1 MYWQERADEGTDVI
15 PDDVVDVVF
24 GIACRALPVE
34 HAYALWSAVGGVLPW
49 LRDEPGAGIH
59 PIHVADSGNG
69 WMRPGRPDD
78 LLHPSRRTKLVIRV
92 PKARVADTE
101 RLSGHTLDVA
111 GNALRVD
118 AASVR
123 RLSPLTTIFSRYVAI
138 ERALD
143 ENAFLAEALAQ
154 LNGLGVK
161 PKKMLCGIEHS
172 IATPDG
178 PLRTRSLML
187 AELTPAEALT
197 VQQRGLGPMG
207 HLGCGLFIPHK
218 DIKELAARE

>member
-1 MYWQERADEGTDVI
+1 MYWQERADEGNDVI

-34 HAYALWSAVGGVLPW
+34 HAYALWSAVAKILPW
-49 LRDEPGAGIH
+49 LAHEPGAGIH

-78 LLHPSRRTKLVIRV
+78 LLHPARRTKLVIRV
-92 PKARVADTE
+92 PKARVGDAE
-101 RLSGHTLDVA
+101 RLSGHTLDIA

-143 ENAFLAEALAQ
+143 ENAFLAEALTQ

-187 AELTPAEALT
+187 AELTPAEALAL
-197 VQQRGLGPMG
+197 QQRGLGPMR

-218 DIKELAARE
+218 DIKELAPRE

>member
-1 MYWQERADEGTDVI
+1 MYWQERADEGAEVI

-34 HAYALWSAVGGVLPW
+34 HAYALWSAIERVLPW

-78 LLHPSRRTKLVIRV
+78 LLHPSRRTKLVLRI
-92 PKARVADTE
+92 PKARVSETE
-101 RLSGHTLDVA
+101 RLSGHTLDIA
-111 GNALRVD
+111 GNVLRVE

-123 RLSPLTTIFSRYVAI
+123 LLSPLTTMFSRYVVI
-138 ERALD
+138 ERAMD
-143 ENAFLAEALAQ
+143 ENGFMAEAMTQ
-154 LNGLGVK
+154 LRALGVQ
-161 PKKMLCGIEHS
+161 PRKMLCGIQHG
-172 IATPDG
+172 IATPNG
-178 PLRTRSLML
+178 PLPTRSLML
-187 AELTPAEALT
+187 AELTPAEALIL
-197 VQQRGLGPMG
+197 QQRGLGPMR

-218 DIKELAARE
+218 DIKELAGRE